1 MSFFS
6 IIGTTIIIK
15 KTQEH
20 TSQNIIKGFNNALF
34 YKQILLLW
42 KKICALNSYILFE
55 PDT

>member
-34 YKQILLLW
+34 YKQIL
-42 KKICALNSYILFE
+42 KKMCELNSYILFE

>member
-34 YKQILLLW
+34 YKQILLL
-42 KKICALNSYILFE
+42 
-55 PDT
+55 